1 MPIWLVV
8 HNKPLINASSSFTV
22 TNQRPQS
29 LSPCWCEQSATPRP
43 SSSSQIRPGKSQRGR
58 PAGEP
63 LLMAE
68 PPFQGESPF
77 NCGQRT
83 SLMVTGTRSAEALT
97 LGFFLSVQRSC
108 LPVTDAAGQRCV
120 WRRLTHVPL
129 PWPGGTWAALG
140 AGGEKGRCLGRSGC
154 PRGAAAG
161 LAPAG
166 AQRSRPSPS
175 CL

>member
-1 MPIWLVV
+1 
-8 HNKPLINASSSFTV
+8 
-22 TNQRPQS
+22 
-29 LSPCWCEQSATPRP
+29 
-43 SSSSQIRPGKSQRGR
+43 
-58 PAGEP
+58 
-63 LLMAE
+63 MAE

-120 WRRLTHVPL
+120 WRRLTHAPL

-161 LAPAG
+161 LATAG